1 MTKLPTGLGGQKR
14 DAAFSSLPE
23 YPKNLLEFQ
32 RMFPDETACLRYLQQ
47 LRWPGGFVCES
58 CGTVGEPFRL
68 ATRPRVIKCRA
79 CERETSVTA
88 GTMLH
93 GSKTSPHVWFW
104 AAYLVATQTSG
115 ISALELQKQLGLA
128 RYETAFQLLHKLRAA
143 MVRPFRDPIGL
154 DWPVEMDVTFVGGK
168 HKGGGSGTTHKLP
181 VVIAVETRRRTLRD
195 PATGKVVERALAGRL
210 RLQQLPNKS
219 ASVIEAFATQYLAPG
234 AVILTDG
241 GGEFEGLVTRG
252 FGHQPLAML
261 KRRTRMDSWLPMV
274 STVAANLKSWLAGTF
289 HGVSPQH
296 LQAYLDEF
304 TFRFNRRFHRAV
316 SFRTLLGLGSI
327 HVGPTYRSLYDGDQ
341 LHPNTP
347 SSDASCGQTG

>member
-1 MTKLPTGLGGQKR
+1 
-14 DAAFSSLPE
+14 
-23 YPKNLLEFQ
+23 
-32 RMFPDETACLRYLQQ
+32 MFPDETACLRYLQQ

-79 CERETSVTA
+79 CERETSMTA

-168 HKGGGSGTTHKLP
+168 HKVEARAQPTSCQSSSP
-181 VVIAVETRRRTLRD
+181 SRPAVEHCVTPRQGKWLSERWPDASDFSSFRASPRRSSKRLPRNAWL
-195 PATGKVVERALAGRL
+195 PALSSLPTTAASSRAL
-210 RLQQLPNKS
+210 
-219 ASVIEAFATQYLAPG
+219 
-234 AVILTDG
+234 
-241 GGEFEGLVTRG
+241 
-252 FGHQPLAML
+252 
-261 KRRTRMDSWLPMV
+261 
-274 STVAANLKSWLAGTF
+274 
-289 HGVSPQH
+289 
-296 LQAYLDEF
+296 
-304 TFRFNRRFHRAV
+304 
-316 SFRTLLGLGSI
+316 
-327 HVGPTYRSLYDGDQ
+327 
-341 LHPNTP
+341 
-347 SSDASCGQTG
+347 